1 MSYLQVQQLT
11 KSFGPVNVLKQVDF
25 SVEPGE
31 VHALLGVNGAGKS
44 TLVKI
49 LSGDYEK
56 DGGTILIEG
65 EEVHFTSPSDAQE
78 KGIAIVVQEVDTG
91 LIPNLSVAEN
101 VTLDLT
107 VGGKNSR
114 PISWKKRKLI
124 AEERL
129 AKVQTQIQLNRLV
142 EDCTLSQKQMILLAR
157 AVASDA
163 KIIIF
168 DEPTAPLSDQE
179 TKQLFSV
186 IEELKAQ
193 GIGMIYISHRM
204 QEIKQIAERMT
215 IMRDGKAVAVYE
227 TDSVS
232 TEEVVKTMLGKQ
244 LHKADYHHRDFSEE
258 TVFEIDHIAVPETGK
273 QISLSVRAG
282 EIVGIAGLV
291 GAGKSETANAIFG
304 VTNAKGKWLINGK
317 EVKVKSP
324 RHAVQAGLSFIP
336 EERRK
341 SGVLIESNVQEN
353 LSLPALKHFTTAGFI
368 NRKKEHQ
375 SALQQIQELG
385 IITSS
390 PKALMK
396 HLSGGNQQKVSIGK
410 WLNHDSSVFMFDE
423 PTKGIDVGAK
433 NDVFR
438 LITHL
443 ADQGKGILYF
453 TSEFDELLQIAD
465 RILVMADGEI
475 TDEMLNQEATE
486 ARLMT
491 AATGGNA
498 VETAEYQQRL
508 SAAGRS

>member
-1 MSYLQVQQLT
+1 MSLLQVQQLT
-11 KSFGPVNVLKQVDF
+11 KSFGPVDVLKQVDF

-56 DGGTILIEG
+56 DDGSIQING
-65 EEVHFTSPSDAQE
+65 EEVHFTSPSEAQA

-91 LIPNLSVAEN
+91 LIPNLPVVEN
-101 VTLDLT
+101 LTLDLT

-114 PISWKKRKLI
+114 PISWKKRRHI
-124 AEERL
+124 ARERL
-129 AKVQTQIQLNRLV
+129 AKVNTHIPLNQLI

-157 AVASDA
+157 AVASEA

-168 DEPTAPLSDQE
+168 DEPTAPLSDHE
-179 TKQLFSV
+179 TKQLFQV
-186 IEELKAQ
+186 IEELKTQ

-204 QEIKQIAERMT
+204 QEISQIAERMT
-215 IMRDGKAVAVYE
+215 VMRDGKAVAVYE
-227 TDSVS
+227 TGKVS
-232 TEEVVKTMLGKQ
+232 SEEVIQTMLGKQ
-244 LHKADYHHRDFSEE
+244 LHKADYHHRKISGE
-258 TVFEIDHIAVPETGK
+258 TMFEIEHLSVPETGK
-273 QISLSVRAG
+273 QVSLTVGAG
-282 EIVGIAGLV
+282 EIVGVAGLV

-304 VTNAKGKWLINGK
+304 VTNAKGKWFVNGHS
-317 EVKVKSP
+317 VSIKSP
-324 RHAVQAGLSFIP
+324 RHAVNAGLSFIP

-341 SGVLIESNVQEN
+341 SGVLIDSSVQEN
-353 LSLPALKHFTTAGFI
+353 LSLPALKSFSPAGWI

-375 SALQQIQELG
+375 SALEQIEELG
-385 IITSS
+385 IVTSS
-390 PKALMK
+390 PKALLK

-410 WLNHDSSVFMFDE
+410 WLNHDSNVFIFDE
-423 PTKGIDVGAK
+423 PTKGIDIGAK

-475 TDEMLNQEATE
+475 TDEMQNQEATE

-491 AATGGNA
+491 AAAGGNA
-498 VETAEYQQRL
+498 VETVEYQRL
-508 SAAGRS
+508 SAARP

>member
-1 MSYLQVQQLT
+1 MSLLQVQQLT

-56 DGGTILIEG
+56 DGGNIEVDG
-65 EEVHFTSPSDAQE
+65 EEVHFSSPSEAQE

-107 VGGKNSR
+107 VSGKNSR
-114 PISWKKRKLI
+114 PISWKKRKQI
-124 AEERL
+124 AADRL
-129 AKVQTQIQLNRLV
+129 EKVQTPIPLNSLV

-168 DEPTAPLSDQE
+168 DEPTAPLSDHE
-179 TKQLFSV
+179 TKQLFHV

-193 GIGMIYISHRM
+193 GIGIIYISHRM
-204 QEIKQIAERMT
+204 QEINRIADRMT

-227 TDSVS
+227 TGSVS
-232 TEEVVKTMLGKQ
+232 TEEVIKTMLGKQ
-244 LHKADYHHRDFSEE
+244 LHKADYQHRGFSEE
-258 TVFEIDHIAVPETGK
+258 TILKIEDLQVPDTGK
-273 QISLSVRAG
+273 QINLSVRAG
-282 EIVGIAGLV
+282 EIVGVAGLV

-304 VTNAKGKWLINGK
+304 VTNAKGKWSVSDRN
-317 EVKVKSP
+317 VKIKSP
-324 RHAVQAGLSFIP
+324 RHAVNAGLSFIP

-341 SGVLIESNVQEN
+341 SGVLIDSSVQEN
-353 LSLPALKHFTTAGFI
+353 LSLPALQNFSTAGWI

-390 PKALMK
+390 PKALLK

-410 WLNHDSSVFMFDE
+410 WLNHDSSVFIFDE

-453 TSEFDELLQIAD
+453 SSEFDELLQIAD

-475 TDEMLNQEATE
+475 TDEMQNQEATE

-498 VETAEYQQRL
+498 VETAKYQRL